1 VLERGSVLAG
11 SRAAIG
17 AFVRRR
23 RTVVA
28 STAIAAVMVTA
39 VASADII
46 RNTVDD
52 SVDAVA
58 EEMPLTLGGANGTT
72 QLLVVPQGGD
82 GKPGCNLTGSTSL
95 GLSVTSSN
103 TAVATVSPSSVTF
116 NSCGDAKTL
125 TVTPVASGTAT
136 ISVSQTSNNTGGT
149 FNLAPATFTVKVA
162 PPPNTAPTISV
173 AGVTGGASYDK
184 GSVPG
189 ATCQVTDAEDGNS
202 SFAATLSAVIGDNA
216 ADGIGLQT
224 ASCSYTDAGGLTVSA
239 SETYNII
246 DPTAPTIDA
255 TRTPTDPDG
264 LNGWYTSDVTLA
276 WDVKEPQSPNSLAKT
291 GCADQSI
298 TADQAEE
305 TYSCSAT
312 SAGGSAGPVDVKIK
326 RDATKPTIGG
336 SASPAANGAGW
347 NNEAVDVTFQCAD
360 NLSGV
365 DTCGPGTTLSSEGR
379 DQSVNGTATDFA
391 GNSDSVTVG
400 NIDIDTSAPNAPSAS
415 ADRAADYAGDGG
427 WYKDTVTVGFD
438 GAGDP
443 KLSNGDDGSGV
454 DATTVPADKTF
465 NTSGSHTAS
474 GTVKDLA
481 DNESSA
487 GSLEVQ
493 VDADKPK
500 VTPTCP
506 ADPVLKGASASA
518 TWEASDGQSG
528 LKTAATGSTSLSTSA
543 VGTQTATVPAGTAE
557 DNVGHGSDAATCT
570 YSVVYDFR
578 GFFQPID
585 NKDAAGNY
593 VLNKAKVGST
603 VPVKFSLAG
612 DQGLGI
618 LSGAPQT
625 ASIPCTASNSDLLEE
640 YGTATVSGLKYDA
653 AANQYIYNWK
663 TQSIPAGSCR
673 QLIVKL
679 DDGTSHRAN
688 FTFFK

>member
-1 VLERGSVLAG
+1 VLVRGSVLAG

-72 QLLVVPQGGD
+72 KLLVVPAGGD
-82 GKPGCNLTGSTSL
+82 GKPGCNLTGSTTL
-95 GLSVTSSN
+95 VVSVTSSN
-103 TAVATVSPSSVTF
+103 PAVATVTPSSVTF
-116 NSCGDAKTL
+116 GSCGEEKTL
-125 TVTPVASGTAT
+125 TVTPVATGTAT

-149 FNLAPATFTVKVA
+149 FNFAPATFTVKVA

-173 AGVTGGASYDK
+173 AGVSGGTSYDK
-184 GSVPG
+184 GSVPA

-202 SFAATLSAVIGDNA
+202 SFAATLSAVSGPNA

-291 GCADQSI
+291 GCEDQSI

-312 SAGGSAGPVDVKIK
+312 SAGGSAGPVSVSIK

-336 SASPAANGAGW
+336 SPSPAANSAGW
-347 NNEAVDVTFQCAD
+347 NNEAVEVTFQCAD

-365 DTCGPGTTLSSEGR
+365 DACGPGGTLSSEGR
-379 DQSVNGTATDFA
+379 NQSVTGTATDKA
-391 GNSDSVTVG
+391 GSSDSVTVG
-400 NIDIDTSAPNAPSAS
+400 DINIDKSAPNAPSAS
-415 ADRAADYAGDGG
+415 ADRAADYAGGGG
-427 WYKDTVTVGFD
+427 WFKDTVTVSFAS
-438 GAGDP
+438 AGDP
-443 KLSNGDDGSGV
+443 DLSSNEPGSGV
-454 DATTVPADKTF
+454 DATTVPANKTF

-487 GSLEVQ
+487 GSLTVQ
-493 VDADKPK
+493 VDADKPQ
-500 VTPTCP
+500 VTATCP
-506 ADPVLKGASASA
+506 SGTVLKGASASA
-518 TWEASDGQSG
+518 TWEASDAQSG

-543 VGTQTATVPAGTAE
+543 VGTQTATVAAGAAE

-570 YSVVYDFR
+570 YTVVYDFS

-593 VLNKAKVGST
+593 VLNKAKAGST

-612 DQGLGI
+612 DQGLSI

-625 ASIPCTASNSDLLEE
+625 ASVPCAASNSDLLEE

-663 TQSIPAGSCR
+663 TQSTWSGTCR